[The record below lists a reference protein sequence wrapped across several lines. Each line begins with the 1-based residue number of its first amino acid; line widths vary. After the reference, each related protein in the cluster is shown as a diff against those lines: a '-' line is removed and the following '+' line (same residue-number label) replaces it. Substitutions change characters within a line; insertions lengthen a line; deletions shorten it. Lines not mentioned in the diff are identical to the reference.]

1 MFEAPNHVYRFYGYP
16 ESSVGKASP
25 AALPIAP
32 LGGPALDRD
41 AGTGDGFAAAG
52 PVERPGPAAEPLD
65 QTVRSLRNDRTLAFR
80 SFATTAHDAHTCLR
94 AIRSGRD
101 RVTWASSIRET
112 LIADGGRSEKSWPRR
127 AIAQA
132 AA

>member
-1 MFEAPNHVYRFYGYP
+1 MTPPATGYP
-16 ESSVGKASP
+16 ENPVGETPSAGF
-25 AALPIAP
+25 PIAP
-32 LGGPALDRD
+32 LGGPALVRD
-41 AGTGDGFAAAG
+41 AGTGGGFAAAG
-52 PVERPGPAAEPLD
+52 PMERPGPAAEPLD
-65 QTVRSLRNDRTLAFR
+65 RAVRSRRKDRTLTFR

-94 AIRSGRD
+94 EIRSGRD

-112 LIADGGRSEKSWPRR
+112 LTSDGGRSEKSWPRR